1 MLVSMKEMLAD
12 AVKGGYAVGGFN
24 CASLESAVA
33 AVRASEELDMPFILQ
48 HATVHEPFLPL
59 SVAGP
64 IMLQLARA
72 AKTPV
77 AVHLDHGASVAH
89 CLRALAMGFTSV
101 MFDGSAL
108 PFEDNA
114 AATAQ
119 IAETAHALG
128 ATVEAELG
136 AMPCNFDGKLGDYA
150 PEDFYTRPDEA
161 RAFAERTGIDAL
173 AISFG
178 TVHGLYKTTPKL
190 SFDVISRVREAT
202 GGLPLVMHGGSGLSD
217 ADYREA
223 AARGICKV
231 NYYTYGALAGGRAV
245 CELVRRK
252 PDGLQFHDV
261 AVAATDAIADDI
273 RRVMKV
279 LAGTYSMSP
288 GELEAEDVGVIV
300 PAKEDMPRKLT
311 LIEGIRGK

>member
-1 MLVSMKEMLAD
+1 MLVNMKEMLAD
-12 AVKGGYAVGGFN
+12 AARGGYAVGGFN

-33 AVRASEELDMPFILQ
+33 AVRASEEMGMPFILQ
-48 HATVHEPFLPL
+48 HTPAHEQYLPL

-89 CLRALAMGFTSV
+89 CLYALAMGFPSV

-108 PFEDNA
+108 SIEENI
-114 AATAQ
+114 AATA
-119 IAETAHALG
+119 AVAKTAHELG

-136 AMPCNFDGKLGDYA
+136 SMPCNFDGKLGDYT
-150 PEDFYTRPDEA
+150 PEDFYTRPEDA
-161 RAFAERTGIDAL
+161 ANFAEKTGVDAL

-178 TVHGLYKTTPKL
+178 TVHGIYKTTPKL
-190 SFDVISRVREAT
+190 SYDVVSRVREAT
-202 GGLPLVMHGGSGLSD
+202 GDLPLVMHGGSGLTD
-217 ADYREA
+217 DDYREVI
-223 AARGICKV
+223 ARGIRKV

-245 CELVRRK
+245 YDIVKAK

-261 AVAATDAIADDI
+261 AVAATNAITDDI
-273 RRVMKV
+273 KRVMRV
-279 LAGTYSMSP
+279 LG
-288 GELEAEDVGVIV
+288 
-300 PAKEDMPRKLT
+300 
-311 LIEGIRGK
+311 GK